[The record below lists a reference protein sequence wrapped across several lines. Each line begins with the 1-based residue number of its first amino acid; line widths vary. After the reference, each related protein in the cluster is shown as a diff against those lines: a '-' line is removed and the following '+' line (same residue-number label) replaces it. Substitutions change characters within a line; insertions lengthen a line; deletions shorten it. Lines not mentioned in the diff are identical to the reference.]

1 MMDAPS
7 TTFVKPAVQLVGT
20 DGNVFA
26 LLGTCT
32 RALRRDGLRAEASE
46 LTNRVMAAASYD
58 DALQIMLQYVDA
70 S

>member
-7 TTFVKPAVQLVGT
+7 TTFVKPEVQLTGT

-32 RALRRDGLRAEASE
+32 RALRRDGLTAEASE
-46 LTNRVMAAASYD
+46 LTNRVMAASSYD
-58 DALQIMLQYVDA
+58 DALATMMQYVDA

>member
-1 MMDAPS
+1 MDAPS
-7 TTFVKPAVQLVGT
+7 TVFVKPAVALVGT

-32 RALRRDGLRAEASE
+32 RALRRDGLTAEASE
-46 LTNRVMAAASYD
+46 LTNRVMAAGSYD
-58 DALQIMLQYVDA
+58 DALGIMLQYVDA